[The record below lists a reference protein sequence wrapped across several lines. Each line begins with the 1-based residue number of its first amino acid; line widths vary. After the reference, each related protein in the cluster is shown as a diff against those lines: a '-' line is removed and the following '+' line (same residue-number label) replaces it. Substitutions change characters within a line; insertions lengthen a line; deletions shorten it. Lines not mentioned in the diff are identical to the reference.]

1 MEKASRALLLRVPV
15 LTRSEA
21 PFRPTGGGL
30 LPHPRVVL
38 AIGFTLS
45 AASCFS
51 PGRRRSAA
59 GALDLLPVVPGE
71 GD

>member
-30 LPHPRVVL
+30 LPHPRVVH

-45 AASCFS
+45 AASCF
-51 PGRRRSAA
+51 RRRSAA